1 MEDGSK
7 KIVELYNKANSNK
20 NRIVLLNDNGRDF
33 SAAEMTVLACLAV
46 VAREA
51 EFSKMPNLPKEVNYD
66 KVIKTLILSSLD
78 GKVNGLKKQ
87 NEYSEIIDSYKNL
100 EPGPTYGANI
110 VYKGMVD
117 NFAPFLDPVYKE
129 EVFVF
134 ENLKL
139 QELIRKGHIYWGA
152 NKERLESIL
161 EHIYGCLVLAIGLE
175 SEYSYSIDFNKLFK
189 MLLIH
194 ETGEISIG
202 DLTEWD
208 ISEKE
213 KKKIERKSVINI
225 LSKLQ
230 GGESLIE
237 LFDEFNSKS
246 TLVSEYANL
255 IDKIEYDMQV
265 KVYEDNGAYDFSNYP
280 RNVVTESERVK
291 NIIDSGASG
300 VFDVHYQ
307 YDKNRYQKFPC
318 MRRILEETRNYDF
331 TKSEEETKSS
341 LRSITPKLIKNC

>member
-7 KIVELYNKANSNK
+7 RIVELYNSANK
-20 NRIVLLNDNGRDF
+20 NKDSIALLNENGRDF
-33 SAAEMTVLACLAV
+33 SVAEMTVLSCLAI

-51 EFSKMPNLPKEVNYD
+51 EQSKMPNLAKEVDYD
-66 KVIKTLILSSLD
+66 NVIKTLILNSLD
-78 GKVNGLKKQ
+78 GKIDGLKKQ
-87 NEYSEIIDSYKNL
+87 EEYSKIIEAYKNI
-100 EPGPTYGANI
+100 EPGAAYGANI
-110 VYKGMVD
+110 VYRGMLD
-117 NFAPFLDPVYKE
+117 NFAPYLDPVYKE
-129 EVFVF
+129 EVFVY
-134 ENLKL
+134 ENLRL

-175 SEYSYSIDFNKLFK
+175 SEYSYCIDFNKLFK

-194 ETGEISIG
+194 ETGEIAIG

-208 ISEKE
+208 ISESE
-213 KKKIERKSVINI
+213 KKDIERKAVVSI
-225 LSKLQ
+225 LSKLS
-230 GGESLIE
+230 GGEGLIK

-246 TLVSEYANL
+246 TLVAEYANL
-255 IDKIEYDMQV
+255 IDKLEYDMQV

-280 RNVVTESERVK
+280 KNVVTESKRVK
-291 NIIDSGASG
+291 DIIESGVCG

-318 MRRILEETRNYDF
+318 MRRILEETKNFDF
-331 TKSEEETKSS
+331 TKAEKTEIAKVPR
-341 LRSITPKLIKNC
+341 LRKIIN